1 MLNKIK
7 EQVDE
12 IESTSEEIKAKLDG
26 NLGMLPIYREIIASN
41 RRMQTISIITI
52 VFLSI
57 LLIVNLAVTIHNE
70 YTFNKYRENSISKQ
84 ELITILESFVEE
96 WYCMK
101 KFEYSKSEY
110 ETVCEECMLNEE
122 ERIVLKLR
130 CQGKSRQEMLNFFED
145 LNKPMSNATLGRIII
160 KIDKKIKRWC

>member
-12 IESTSEEIKAKLDG
+12 IESTSEEIKAKLDD

-70 YTFNKYRENSISKQ
+70 QSFNKYRENSISKQ

-96 WYCMK
+96 
-101 KFEYSKSEY
+101 
-110 ETVCEECMLNEE
+110 
-122 ERIVLKLR
+122 
-130 CQGKSRQEMLNFFED
+130 
-145 LNKPMSNATLGRIII
+145 
-160 KIDKKIKRWC
+160 

>member
-12 IESTSEEIKAKLDG
+12 IESTSEEIKAKLDD
-26 NLGMLPIYREIIASN
+26 NLAMLPIYREIIASN
-41 RRMQTISIITI
+41 RRMQAISIITI

-70 YTFNKYRENSISKQ
+70 YTFNNYRENSISKQ

-96 WYCMK
+96 
-101 KFEYSKSEY
+101 
-110 ETVCEECMLNEE
+110 
-122 ERIVLKLR
+122 
-130 CQGKSRQEMLNFFED
+130 
-145 LNKPMSNATLGRIII
+145 
-160 KIDKKIKRWC
+160 